1 VTLSQSDLTDS
12 FRAAVLTAVANPPQT
27 KPQMTSMVIQ
37 VAALTVVSGGR
48 VQQEVAPRLRARG
61 PAAETR
67 LAVRGRS

>member
-1 VTLSQSDLTDS
+1 MTLSQSVLTDS

-48 VQQEVAPRLRARG
+48 VEQEVVAALRARG
-61 PAAETR
+61 PAARTR
-67 LAVRGRS
+67 LAVRRRS